1 MLQERG
7 DRALNAVI
15 NTILVLLGICVLYP
29 LWYVLICS
37 FSNPTDIVMGR
48 VFFWVSGFNVEG
60 YKEMFR
66 YTDLWIGYRNTIIY
80 TAVATVIGLALQ
92 LSAAYALTRKNLPF
106 RPLMNLFFIII
117 MYFSGGMIP
126 SYMLMDSFGWID
138 NPLVAMIPG
147 CFSVWNMIVARS
159 YFQSSIPE
167 SLFDAAQIDGC
178 SYIRFFVKVVLPLSS
193 AMIAIITLYNVQG
206 HWNSYMTGEI
216 YFQNP
221 QYFTLMQILNGIQ
234 NAAKQMTQNQA
245 VIDPSALAA
254 IENRAKLLRYTTVI
268 VAAIPM
274 IAIYP
279 VVQKYFVKGVMVG
292 SVKG

>member
-106 RPLMNLFFIII
+106 RPWMNLFFIII